1 MIDPSPRHLA
11 WLAPRFL
18 LFFVLLLFAGQSLQA
33 GPGQHAVASA
43 HPLATAAAQEVLA
56 AGGNAFDAA
65 VAVTAALGV
74 VEPQGSGLGGGGF
87 FLLHRADD
95 GYSVMVDAR
104 ETAPAAAHPDLY
116 LDADGEVIPGLSLDG
131 PLAAGIPGM
140 PAALGHLAANYGRL
154 SLADSLGPAIRLA
167 EEGLPVDATFLQMAR
182 FRLQALSDGA
192 DAARVFLREGE
203 LPEEGEAIVQPQLA
217 ATLRR
222 IADRGPA
229 GFYEGEIA
237 QRLVEGVRA
246 AGGIW
251 TLEDLANYEL
261 VEREPVVLH
270 YRGARIVSA
279 SPPSSGGIAIG
290 QMLNILAAG
299 GNGYGDDEVQ
309 RVHLLVEAMR
319 RAYRD
324 RALYLGDPDHV
335 DVPVARLLSAEYASR
350 LRADIDPD
358 RATPSA
364 ELPLEAADAAAGPER
379 SALDRESE
387 QTTHFSVMDAEGNR
401 VAATIT
407 LNYPFGSG
415 FMPPGTGVLLNNEM
429 DDFAARPGE
438 PNVYGLIGFEANA
451 IRPHRRPLSSMS
463 PTFVETADRVA
474 VLGTPGGSRIITMVL
489 QGILAILDGAGAAEV
504 VQARRFHHQYLP
516 DRIEYE
522 TGALGSRVQL
532 QLARRGHALSP
543 QVRPFGNMQV
553 VIWDRTHDRIEVA
566 SDPRGNGSA
575 AVFTPATAPEQRGA
589 P

>member
-1 MIDPSPRHLA
+1 MLR
-11 WLAPRFL
+11 
-18 LFFVLLLFAGQSLQA
+18 LLLSMLAVFAGQSLQA

-87 FLLHRADD
+87 FLVHRADD
-95 GYSVMVDAR
+95 GRSVMVDAR

-131 PLAAGIPGM
+131 PLAAAIPGM

-154 SLADSLGPAIRLA
+154 SLAKNLEPAIRLA
-167 EEGLPVDATFLQMAR
+167 EEGFPVDATFLQMAG
-182 FRLQALSDGA
+182 FRLHALRDGA
-192 DAARVFLREGE
+192 DAARVFLREGD
-203 LPEEGEAIVQPQLA
+203 LPEEGEAIVQPELA

-222 IADRGPA
+222 LADRGPA

-251 TLEDLANYEL
+251 ALEDLANYEL

-270 YRGARIVSA
+270 YCGARVVSA

-290 QMLNILAAG
+290 QMLHILAAG
-299 GNGYGDDEVQ
+299 GNRYGDDEVD

-335 DVPVARLLSAEYASR
+335 DIPVERLLSMEYASG
-350 LRADIDPD
+350 LRADIDPE
-358 RATPSA
+358 RATPST
-364 ELPLEAADAAAGPER
+364 ELPLDPDAVPGPVPPAID
-379 SALDRESE
+379 SESE

-407 LNYPFGSG
+407 LNYPFGSA

-429 DDFAARPGE
+429 DDFATRPGE

-463 PTFVETADRVA
+463 PTFVETPDRIA

-489 QGILAILDGAGAAEV
+489 HGILAIVEGAGASEV

-522 TGALGSRVQL
+522 TAALGSRVQL
-532 QLARRGHALSP
+532 ELARRGHALSP
-543 QVRPFGNMQV
+543 QIRPFGNMQV
-553 VIWDRTHDRIEVA
+553 VIWDRQRDRLEAA

-575 AVFTPATAPEQRGA
+575 AVFTPVPAR
-589 P
+589 

>member
-1 MIDPSPRHLA
+1 MIDPSPRRLV
-11 WLAPRFL
+11 PRLL
-18 LFFVLLLFAGQSLQA
+18 LFSVLLLAGQSLQA

-43 HPLATAAAQEVLA
+43 HPLATEAGEEILA

-74 VEPQGSGLGGGGF
+74 VQPQGSGLGGGGF
-87 FLLHRADD
+87 FLLHRSDD
-95 GYSVMVDAR
+95 AHSVMVDAR

-116 LDADGEVIPGLSLDG
+116 RDADGEVIPGLSLDG
-131 PLAAGIPGM
+131 PLAAAIPGM
-140 PAALGHLAANYGRL
+140 PAALEHLATHYGRL
-154 SLADSLGPAIRLA
+154 GLARSLEPGIRLA
-167 EEGLPVDATFLQMAR
+167 EDGFPVDATFLQMAG
-182 FRLQALSDGA
+182 FRLHALHDGA
-192 DAARVFLREGE
+192 DAARVFLRDGD
-203 LPEEGEAIVQPQLA
+203 LPEEGERIAQPDLA
-217 ATLRR
+217 ATLRQL
-222 IADRGPA
+222 ADHGRT

-251 TLEDLANYEL
+251 SLEDLADYEL
-261 VEREPVVLH
+261 VERDPVVLRYH
-270 YRGARIVSA
+270 GARIVSA

-299 GNGYGDDEVQ
+299 DNGHGDDEAQ

-335 DVPVARLLSAEYASR
+335 DIPVAHLLSEDYASR

-364 ELPLEAADAAAGPER
+364 ELPLDPDAAPGSKPPAVE
-379 SALDRESE
+379 RESP
-387 QTTHFSVMDAEGNR
+387 QTTHFSVMDADGNR

-438 PNVYGLIGFEANA
+438 PNAYGLIGFEANA
-451 IRPHRRPLSSMS
+451 IRPRRRPLSSMS
-463 PTFVETADRVA
+463 PTFVETEDRIA

-489 QGILAILDGAGAAEV
+489 QGILAILDG
-504 VQARRFHHQYLP
+504 
-516 DRIEYE
+516 
-522 TGALGSRVQL
+522 
-532 QLARRGHALSP
+532 
-543 QVRPFGNMQV
+543 
-553 VIWDRTHDRIEVA
+553 
-566 SDPRGNGSA
+566 
-575 AVFTPATAPEQRGA
+575 
-589 P
+589 

>member
-1 MIDPSPRHLA
+1 MIDPSRRRRA
-11 WLAPRFL
+11 RLAPR
-18 LFFVLLLFAGQSLQA
+18 LLLFPVLMLFAGPSLQA

-43 HPLATAAAQEVLA
+43 HPLATAAAQEILD

-87 FLLHRADD
+87 FLIHRADD
-95 GYSVMVDAR
+95 GRSVMVDAR

-154 SLADSLGPAIRLA
+154 SLAENLEPAIRLA
-167 EEGLPVDATFLQMAR
+167 EEGFPVDATFLQMAR
-182 FRLQALSDGA
+182 FRLHALREGA
-192 DAARVFLREGE
+192 DAAGVFLREAN
-203 LPEEGEAIVQPQLA
+203 LPAEGEAIVQPELA

-222 IADRGPA
+222 LADRGPA
-229 GFYEGEIA
+229 AFYEGEIA
-237 QRLVEGVRA
+237 QRLVDGVRA

-261 VEREPVVLH
+261 VEREPLVLH
-270 YRGARIVSA
+270 YRGARVVSA

-290 QMLNILAAG
+290 QILNILAAG
-299 GNGYGDDEVQ
+299 GNGYGDDEVD

-324 RALYLGDPDHV
+324 RALYPGDPDHV
-335 DVPVARLLSAEYASR
+335 DIPVERLLSMEYAAG

-364 ELPLEAADAAAGPER
+364 ELPLDADAVPGPVPPAID
-379 SALDRESE
+379 SESE

-463 PTFVETADRVA
+463 PTFVETADRIA

-489 QGILAILDGAGAAEV
+489 HGILAIVEGAGAGEV

-522 TGALGSRVQL
+522 TAALGSRVQL

-543 QVRPFGNMQV
+543 QVRPFGDMQV
-553 VIWDRTHDRIEVA
+553 VIWDREHDRLEAA

-575 AVFTPATAPEQRGA
+575 AVFTPVPAR
-589 P
+589 